1 MDVISERC
9 KVVPLFSLL
18 DKKAI
23 LNALQE
29 GSRRRYWERQISRS
43 YFTLNLRS
51 RAVLNFLKKKKSAK
65 HREIHNYLV
74 SKGWAGF
81 KWTSRPLE
89 KLLVFGLVIQ
99 ERRRGQYTITKAGER
114 LDLFR
119 AYYPIEAVNLF
130 WLKHF
135 IVYIW

>member
-1 MDVISERC
+1 MDVFSERC

-23 LNALQE
+23 LHTLQT
-29 GSRRRYWERQISRS
+29 GRRRQYWERQISKS

-99 ERRRGQYTITKAGER
+99 EKRRGQYAITKAGER

-135 IVYIW
+135 IVYTW